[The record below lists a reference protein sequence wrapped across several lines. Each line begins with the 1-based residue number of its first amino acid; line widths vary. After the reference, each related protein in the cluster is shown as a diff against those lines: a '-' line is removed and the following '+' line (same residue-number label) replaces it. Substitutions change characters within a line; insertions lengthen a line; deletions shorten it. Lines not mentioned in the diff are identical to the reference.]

1 MRDSIIFLSDTHFTY
16 HTDDENERK
25 KRDLFLDFLQH
36 IEGIGSLYLL
46 GDIFDFWFEYRSA
59 IPKYYHDIL
68 SGLHRLVESGSAV
81 SIMGGN
87 HDYWLG
93 SFITETLGMNVLPQL
108 LTRELQGRRITMT
121 HGDMLLPGDFAY
133 KTLKALIRSGFVISI
148 ARVVHPDILYGFAR
162 RFSAAS
168 KGVTHKKTQRVAAE
182 LIEMAPERFFE
193 WGNDTFVMG
202 HVHMPTLQQFGDKTF
217 VMLGDWEEHF
227 SYLLLEGGN
236 LSLEYYGTGVPTP
249 SESR

>member
-16 HTDDENERK
+16 HTHDENERK
-25 KRDLFLDFLQH
+25 KRSLFLDFLQR
-36 IEGIGSLYLL
+36 IEGIERLYLL

-59 IPKYYHDIL
+59 IPKYYEDIL
-68 SGLHRLVESGSAV
+68 SGLHRLVESGSTV

-93 SFITETLGMNVLPQL
+93 SYITETIGMSVLPQL
-108 LTRELQGRRITMT
+108 VTHELQGRRITMT

-133 KTLKALIRSGFVISI
+133 KTLKALIRSGPVISI
-148 ARVVHPDILYGFAR
+148 ARAVHPDLLYGFAR
-162 RFSAAS
+162 RFSSAS
-168 KGVTHKKTQRVAAE
+168 KGMTHKKTERVAAK
-182 LIEMAPERFFE
+182 LLALAPERFFE
-193 WGNDTFVMG
+193 WDNDTFVMG
-202 HVHMPTLQQFGDKTF
+202 HVHLPRLQQFGDRTF

-236 LSLEYYGTGVPTP
+236 LSLAYHRAGAPTR
-249 SESR
+249 SENR